1 MGASRWVCGVL
12 LGLWVA
18 PAAWAGQYVLVAG
31 QANTVPVSARVLN
44 GEQVCNLEITVP
56 GQPPFERVVRAPFFD
71 TRIAITPGNEAS
83 VLVQW
88 RGLSR
93 RTADGVVNACP
104 TQGDLAFNVVR
115 DNALTRAVWS
125 AMLAQLSP
133 AKAECVRVGM
143 VHEKIR
149 PEWFDFNDARPSAE
163 DLRIQQVF
171 NQCDAFLARPK
182 AWGAQSPAGHAC
194 TLAGGIQTRCEG
206 FFSAQV
212 NGKTQ
217 VITQAVA
224 IQMQLSNQPWSTGV
238 REITGA
244 KNKRIQAEKD
254 RVARLEAEEAAKIK
268 AIEDARLL
276 AEKQVEEAKL
286 AEQRATQ
293 AKIDALKAQIAE
305 DKIRKE
311 KERIENRNWLLKQMD
326 KLTGKN
332 QPAPEDPKAAPA
344 AGAAPAAPAAAPV
357 AAPPAAA
364 PPAAAP
370 PAAAPPAAAPPAA
383 APPAAASPAPS
394 TAPAPVPAPAPAPA
408 PAK

>member
-1 MGASRWVCGVL
+1 MGASRWYGVL
-12 LGLWVA
+12 LSLWLA
-18 PAAWAGQYVLVAG
+18 PVAWAGQYVLVAG

-115 DNALTRAVWS
+115 DNALTRAVWL

-143 VHEKIR
+143 AHEKIR

-217 VITQAVA
+217 VITQEVA
-224 IQMQLSNQPWSTGV
+224 IQMQMSNQPWSTGV
-238 REITGA
+238 REIAGA
-244 KNKRIQAEKD
+244 KNKRAQLEKE
-254 RVARLEAEEAAKIK
+254 RVVRLEAEEAARVQ
-268 AIEDARLL
+268 AIEDERLL
-276 AEKQVEEAKL
+276 AEKQAAEAKL
-286 AEQRATQ
+286 AEQRAIQ

-311 KERIENRNWLLKQMD
+311 KERIENRNWLLKQVD
-326 KLTGKN
+326 KMTGKN
-332 QPAPEDPKAAPA
+332 QPVPTEEAKPTQPAGAAEPAVAPSAAPA
-344 AGAAPAAPAAAPV
+344 VAPV
-357 AAPPAAA
+357 AAPVSA
-364 PPAAAP
+364 PV
-370 PAAAPPAAAPPAA
+370 
-383 APPAAASPAPS
+383 S
-394 TAPAPVPAPAPAPA
+394 APAPAIAPASAPAPAPA
-408 PAK
+408 AGPAK

>member
-1 MGASRWVCGVL
+1 MGASRWCGVL
-12 LGLWVA
+12 LSLWLA
-18 PAAWAGQYVLVAG
+18 PVAWAGQYVLVAG

-93 RTADGVVNACP
+93 RTPEGVVNACP

-143 VHEKIR
+143 THEKVR

-163 DLRIQQVF
+163 DLRIQRVF
-171 NQCDAFLARPK
+171 SQCDAFLARPK

-217 VITQAVA
+217 VITQEVA

-238 REITGA
+238 REIAGA
-244 KNKRIQAEKD
+244 KNKRAQLEKE
-254 RVARLEAEEAAKIK
+254 RVVRLEAEEAARVQ
-268 AIEDARLL
+268 AIEDERLL
-276 AEKQVEEAKL
+276 AEKQAAEAKL
-286 AEQRATQ
+286 AEQRAIQ

-311 KERIENRNWLLKQMD
+311 KERIENRNWLLKQVD
-326 KLTGKN
+326 KMTGKTQPVPTEAAKPT
-332 QPAPEDPKAAPA
+332 QPASAAEPAVAPSAAPA
-344 AGAAPAAPAAAPV
+344 VAPV
-357 AAPPAAA
+357 AAPVP
-364 PPAAAP
+364 
-370 PAAAPPAAAPPAA
+370 
-383 APPAAASPAPS
+383 
-394 TAPAPVPAPAPAPA
+394 APAPVSAPAPASAPASAPAPAPA
-408 PAK
+408 PAAGPAK

>member
-1 MGASRWVCGVL
+1 
-12 LGLWVA
+12 
-18 PAAWAGQYVLVAG
+18 VLVAG

-71 TRIAITPGNEAS
+71 TRIAITPGNEAT

-143 VHEKIR
+143 THEKVR

-217 VITQAVA
+217 VITQEVA

-238 REITGA
+238 REIAGA
-244 KNKRIQAEKD
+244 KNKRAQLEKE
-254 RVARLEAEEAAKIK
+254 RVVRLEAEEAARVQ
-268 AIEDARLL
+268 AIEDERLL
-276 AEKQVEEAKL
+276 AEKQAAEAKL
-286 AEQRATQ
+286 AEQRAIQ

-311 KERIENRNWLLKQMD
+311 KERIENRNWLLKQVD
-326 KLTGKN
+326 KMTGKN
-332 QPAPEDPKAAPA
+332 QPVPTEEAKPTQPAGAAEPAVAPSAAPA
-344 AGAAPAAPAAAPV
+344 VAPAAAPV
-357 AAPPAAA
+357 
-364 PPAAAP
+364 
-370 PAAAPPAAAPPAA
+370 
-383 APPAAASPAPS
+383 PAPVS
-394 TAPAPVPAPAPAPA
+394 APAPASAPASAPAPAPA
-408 PAK
+408 AGPAK

>member
-1 MGASRWVCGVL
+1 MGASRWCGVL
-12 LGLWVA
+12 LSLWLA
-18 PAAWAGQYVLVAG
+18 PVAWAGQYVLVAG

-71 TRIAITPGNEAS
+71 TRIAITPGNEAT

-143 VHEKIR
+143 THEKVR

-163 DLRIQQVF
+163 DLRIQRVF
-171 NQCDAFLARPK
+171 SQCDAFLARPK

-217 VITQAVA
+217 VITQEVA
-224 IQMQLSNQPWSTGV
+224 IQMQMSNQPWSTGV
-238 REITGA
+238 REIAGA
-244 KNKRIQAEKD
+244 KNKRAQLEKE
-254 RVARLEAEEAAKIK
+254 RVVRLEAEEAARVQ
-268 AIEDARLL
+268 AIEDERLL
-276 AEKQVEEAKL
+276 AEKQAAEAKL
-286 AEQRATQ
+286 AEQRAIQ

-311 KERIENRNWLLKQMD
+311 KERIENRNWLLKQVD
-326 KLTGKN
+326 KMTGKN
-332 QPAPEDPKAAPA
+332 QPVPTEEAKPTQPAGAAEPAVAPSAAPA
-344 AGAAPAAPAAAPV
+344 VAPV
-357 AAPPAAA
+357 AAPVSA
-364 PPAAAP
+364 PV
-370 PAAAPPAAAPPAA
+370 
-383 APPAAASPAPS
+383 S
-394 TAPAPVPAPAPAPA
+394 APAPASAPASAPAPAPA
-408 PAK
+408 AGPAK

>member
-1 MGASRWVCGVL
+1 MGASRGWCGVL
-12 LGLWVA
+12 LSLWLA
-18 PAAWAGQYVLVAG
+18 PVAWAGQYVLVAG

-93 RTADGVVNACP
+93 RTPEGVINACP
-104 TQGDLAFNVVR
+104 TQGDVAFKVVR
-115 DNALTRAVWS
+115 DNALTKAVWA
-125 AMLAQLSP
+125 AMLAQLTP
-133 AKAECVRVGM
+133 AKAECLRVGM
-143 VHEKIR
+143 AHEGLR

-171 NQCDAFLARPK
+171 SQCDAFLARPK
-182 AWGAQSPAGHAC
+182 AWGAQNPAGHAC
-194 TLAGGIQTRCEG
+194 TLTGGIQTRCEG

-217 VITQAVA
+217 VITQEAA
-224 IQMQLSNQPWSTGV
+224 IQMQLSNQPWTTGV
-238 REITGA
+238 REIAGS
-244 KNKRIQAEKD
+244 KNKRIQLEKE
-254 RVARLEAEEAAKIK
+254 RVARLEAEEAARIK

-276 AEKQVEEAKL
+276 AEKQAEEAKL

-293 AKIDALKAQIAE
+293 AKIDALKAQIVE
-305 DKIRKE
+305 EKIRKE
-311 KERIENRNWLLKQMD
+311 KERIENRNWLLKQVD

-332 QPAPEDPKAAPA
+332 QPVPA
-344 AGAAPAAPAAAPV
+344 EEAKPSPPAGAAAPV
-357 AAPPAAA
+357 AAPSAEPTLA
-364 PPAAAP
+364 PSVAP
-370 PAAAPPAAAPPAA
+370 VSAPVLA
-383 APPAAASPAPS
+383 PAPAS
-394 TAPAPVPAPAPAPA
+394 APATAPAPVSAPGSAPAPSAGP
-408 PAK
+408 PK

>member
-1 MGASRWVCGVL
+1 MGASRWYGVML
-12 LGLWVA
+12 SLWLA
-18 PAAWAGQYVLVAG
+18 PVAWAGQYVLVAG

-93 RTADGVVNACP
+93 RTPEGVINACP
-104 TQGDLAFNVVR
+104 TQGDLTFKVVR
-115 DNALTRAVWS
+115 DNAVTKAVWS

-143 VHEKIR
+143 AHEKVR

-171 NQCDAFLARPK
+171 SQCDAFLARPK
-182 AWGAQSPAGHAC
+182 AWGTQSPTGHAC

-206 FFSAQV
+206 FFTAQV
-212 NGKTQ
+212 NGKSQ
-217 VITQAVA
+217 VITQEVA

-238 REITGA
+238 REIAGA
-244 KNKRIQAEKD
+244 KNKRIQSEKD

-311 KERIENRNWLLKQMD
+311 KERIENRNWLLKQVD
-326 KLTGKN
+326 KLTGNN
-332 QPAPEDPKAAPA
+332 QPAPAEDPKAAPA
-344 AGAAPAAPAAAPV
+344 PGAAPAAPAAA
-357 AAPPAAA
+357 
-364 PPAAAP
+364 
-370 PAAAPPAAAPPAA
+370 PAA

-394 TAPAPVPAPAPAPA
+394 TVPAPVPAPTPAPA
-408 PAK
+408 PALAPAK

>member
-18 PAAWAGQYVLVAG
+18 PVAWAGQYVLVAG

-71 TRIAITPGNEAS
+71 TRIAITPGNEVS
-83 VLVQW
+83 VRVQW
-88 RGLSR
+88 RGLAR
-93 RTADGVVNACP
+93 RIADGVVNACP

-143 VHEKIR
+143 AHEKIR

-217 VITQAVA
+217 VITQEVA

-238 REITGA
+238 REIAGA

-254 RVARLEAEEAAKIK
+254 RVARLEAEEAAKIQ

-326 KLTGKN
+326 KLTGNN
-332 QPAPEDPKAAPA
+332 QPAPAEDPKAAPA
-344 AGAAPAAPAAAPV
+344 AGAAPAVPAAAP
-357 AAPPAAA
+357 AAVPAAV
-364 PPAAAP
+364 PA
-370 PAAAPPAAAPPAA
+370 
-383 APPAAASPAPS
+383 AAASPAASPAPAPVPS
-394 TAPAPVPAPAPAPA
+394 TAPAPVPA
-408 PAK
+408 K

>member
-1 MGASRWVCGVL
+1 MGASRWYGVL
-12 LGLWVA
+12 LSLWLA
-18 PAAWAGQYVLVAG
+18 PVAWAGQYVLVAG

-93 RTADGVVNACP
+93 RTPEGVINACP
-104 TQGDLAFNVVR
+104 TQGDLTFKVVR
-115 DNALTRAVWS
+115 DNAVTKAVWS

-143 VHEKIR
+143 AHEKVR

-171 NQCDAFLARPK
+171 SQCDAFLARPK
-182 AWGAQSPAGHAC
+182 AWGAQSPTGHAC
-194 TLAGGIQTRCEG
+194 TLAGGTQTRCEG

-217 VITQAVA
+217 VITQEAA
-224 IQMQLSNQPWSTGV
+224 IQRQMSNQPWTTGV
-238 REITGA
+238 REIAGA

-254 RVARLEAEEAAKIK
+254 RVVRLEAEEAAKIK

-276 AEKQVEEAKL
+276 AEKQAEEAKL
-286 AEQRATQ
+286 AEQRAIQ
-293 AKIDALKAQIAE
+293 DKIDALKAQIAE
-305 DKIRKE
+305 EKMRKE
-311 KERIENRNWLLKQMD
+311 KERIENRNWLLKQVD

-332 QPAPEDPKAAPA
+332 QPVPTEEAKPTPP
-344 AGAAPAAPAAAPV
+344 AGAAPPAVAPAAAPAVAPVAAPAAAPV
-357 AAPPAAA
+357 
-364 PPAAAP
+364 
-370 PAAAPPAAAPPAA
+370 
-383 APPAAASPAPS
+383 
-394 TAPAPVPAPAPAPA
+394 PAPVSPPGPASAPAAAPAPAPA
-408 PAK
+408 PATAPTK

>member
-1 MGASRWVCGVL
+1 MGASRWYGVL
-12 LGLWVA
+12 LSLCLA
-18 PAAWAGQYVLVAG
+18 PVAWAGQYVLVAG

-93 RTADGVVNACP
+93 RTPEGVINACP
-104 TQGDLAFNVVR
+104 TQGDLTFKVVR
-115 DNALTRAVWS
+115 DNAVTKAVWS

-143 VHEKIR
+143 AHEKVR

-171 NQCDAFLARPK
+171 SQCDAFLARPK

-217 VITQAVA
+217 VISQEVA

-238 REITGA
+238 REIAGA
-244 KNKRIQAEKD
+244 KNKRIQQEKE

-276 AEKQVEEAKL
+276 AEKQAEEAKL
-286 AEQRATQ
+286 AEQRAIQ
-293 AKIDALKAQIAE
+293 DKIDALKAQIAE
-305 DKIRKE
+305 EKMRKE
-311 KERIENRNWLLKQMD
+311 KERIENRNWLLKQVD

-332 QPAPEDPKAAPA
+332 QPAPTEEAKPTPP
-344 AGAAPAAPAAAPV
+344 AGAAPPAVAPSAAPAVAPVAAPAAAPV
-357 AAPPAAA
+357 
-364 PPAAAP
+364 
-370 PAAAPPAAAPPAA
+370 
-383 APPAAASPAPS
+383 
-394 TAPAPVPAPAPAPA
+394 PAPVSPPGPASAPAAAPAPAPA
-408 PAK
+408 PATVPTK

>member
-1 MGASRWVCGVL
+1 MGASRWYGVL
-12 LGLWVA
+12 LSLWLA
-18 PAAWAGQYVLVAG
+18 PVAWAGQYVLVAG

-93 RTADGVVNACP
+93 RTPEGVINACP
-104 TQGDLAFNVVR
+104 TQGDLAFKVVR
-115 DNALTRAVWS
+115 DNAVTKVVWS
-125 AMLAQLSP
+125 AMVAQLSP

-143 VHEKIR
+143 AHEKVR
-149 PEWFDFNDARPSAE
+149 PEWFDFNDTRPSAE
-163 DLRIQQVF
+163 DFRIQQVF
-171 NQCDAFLARPK
+171 SQCDAFLARPK
-182 AWGAQSPAGHAC
+182 AWGMQNPAGHAC

-217 VITQAVA
+217 VISQEVA
-224 IQMQLSNQPWSTGV
+224 IHMQLSNQPWSTGV
-238 REITGA
+238 REIAGA
-244 KNKRIQAEKD
+244 KNKRIQQEKE

-276 AEKQVEEAKL
+276 AEKQAEEAKL
-286 AEQRATQ
+286 AEQRAIQ
-293 AKIDALKAQIAE
+293 DKIDALKAQIAE
-305 DKIRKE
+305 EKIRKE
-311 KERIENRNWLLKQMD
+311 KERIENRNWLLKQVD

-332 QPAPEDPKAAPA
+332 QPAPTEEAKPTPPAGAAAPA
-344 AGAAPAAPAAAPV
+344 VAPSAAPAVAPVAAPAAAPV
-357 AAPPAAA
+357 
-364 PPAAAP
+364 
-370 PAAAPPAAAPPAA
+370 
-383 APPAAASPAPS
+383 PAPVS
-394 TAPAPVPAPAPAPA
+394 APAPASAPAAAPAPAPA
-408 PAK
+408 TAPTK

>member
-1 MGASRWVCGVL
+1 
-12 LGLWVA
+12 
-18 PAAWAGQYVLVAG
+18 
-31 QANTVPVSARVLN
+31 
-44 GEQVCNLEITVP
+44 
-56 GQPPFERVVRAPFFD
+56 
-71 TRIAITPGNEAS
+71 
-83 VLVQW
+83 
-88 RGLSR
+88 
-93 RTADGVVNACP
+93 VVNACP

-143 VHEKIR
+143 THEKVR

-217 VITQAVA
+217 VITQEVA

-238 REITGA
+238 REIAGA
-244 KNKRIQAEKD
+244 KNKRAQMEKE
-254 RVARLEAEEAAKIK
+254 RVVRLEAEEAARVQ
-268 AIEDARLL
+268 AIEDERLL
-276 AEKQVEEAKL
+276 AEKQAAEDKL
-286 AEQRATQ
+286 AEQRAIQ

-311 KERIENRNWLLKQMD
+311 NERIENRNWLLKQMD

-332 QPAPEDPKAAPA
+332 QPAPAEDPKAAPA
-344 AGAAPAAPAAAPV
+344 AGAAPAAP
-357 AAPPAAA
+357 PAAA
-364 PPAAAP
+364 SAP
-370 PAAAPPAAAPPAA
+370 TA

-394 TAPAPVPAPAPAPA
+394 TAPVPVPAPAPAPA

>member
-1 MGASRWVCGVL
+1 MFLSWNGCAMGASRWCGVL
-12 LGLWVA
+12 LSLWLA
-18 PAAWAGQYVLVAG
+18 PVAWAGQYVLVAG

-71 TRIAITPGNEAS
+71 TRIAITPGNEAT

-143 VHEKIR
+143 THEKVR

-163 DLRIQQVF
+163 DLRIQRVF
-171 NQCDAFLARPK
+171 SQCDAFLARPK

-217 VITQAVA
+217 VITQEVA
-224 IQMQLSNQPWSTGV
+224 IQMQMSNQPWSTGV
-238 REITGA
+238 REIAGA
-244 KNKRIQAEKD
+244 KNKRAQLEKE
-254 RVARLEAEEAAKIK
+254 RVVRLEAEEAARVQ
-268 AIEDARLL
+268 AIEDERLL
-276 AEKQVEEAKL
+276 AEKQAAEAKL
-286 AEQRATQ
+286 AEQRAIQ

-311 KERIENRNWLLKQMD
+311 KERIENRNWLLKQVD
-326 KLTGKN
+326 KMTGKN
-332 QPAPEDPKAAPA
+332 QPVPTEEAKPTQPAGAAEPAVAPSAAPA
-344 AGAAPAAPAAAPV
+344 VAPV
-357 AAPPAAA
+357 AAPVSA
-364 PPAAAP
+364 PV
-370 PAAAPPAAAPPAA
+370 
-383 APPAAASPAPS
+383 S
-394 TAPAPVPAPAPAPA
+394 APAPASAPASAPAPAPA
-408 PAK
+408 AGPAK

>member
-1 MGASRWVCGVL
+1 
-12 LGLWVA
+12 
-18 PAAWAGQYVLVAG
+18 
-31 QANTVPVSARVLN
+31 
-44 GEQVCNLEITVP
+44 
-56 GQPPFERVVRAPFFD
+56 
-71 TRIAITPGNEAS
+71 
-83 VLVQW
+83 
-88 RGLSR
+88 
-93 RTADGVVNACP
+93 VVNACP

-143 VHEKIR
+143 AHEKIR

-182 AWGAQSPAGHAC
+182 AWGTQNPAGHAC
-194 TLAGGIQTRCEG
+194 TLAGGTQTRCEG

-212 NGKTQ
+212 NGRTQ
-217 VITQAVA
+217 VITQEVA

-238 REITGA
+238 REIAGA
-244 KNKRIQAEKD
+244 KNKRIQSEKD

-311 KERIENRNWLLKQMD
+311 KERIENRNWLLKQVD

-332 QPAPEDPKAAPA
+332 QPVPTEEAKPSSPAGAAAPA
-344 AGAAPAAPAAAPV
+344 VAPSAAPAVPPAAAPAVAPAAAPV
-357 AAPPAAA
+357 SAPV
-364 PPAAAP
+364 
-370 PAAAPPAAAPPAA
+370 
-383 APPAAASPAPS
+383 S
-394 TAPAPVPAPAPAPA
+394 APAPAPASAPASASAPAPAPA
-408 PAK
+408 PAAGPAK

>member
-1 MGASRWVCGVL
+1 MGASRWYGVL
-12 LGLWVA
+12 LSLWLA
-18 PAAWAGQYVLVAG
+18 PVAWAGQYVLVAG

-93 RTADGVVNACP
+93 RTPEGVVNACP
-104 TQGDLAFNVVR
+104 TQGDLAFTVVR
-115 DNALTRAVWS
+115 DNAVTKAVWS
-125 AMLAQLSP
+125 AMLAQLTP

-143 VHEKIR
+143 AHEKVR

-171 NQCDAFLARPK
+171 SQCDAFLARPK
-182 AWGAQSPAGHAC
+182 AWGTQSPAGHAC

-217 VITQAVA
+217 VITQEVA
-224 IQMQLSNQPWSTGV
+224 IQRQMSNQPWTTGV
-238 REITGA
+238 REIAGA

-254 RVARLEAEEAAKIK
+254 RVVRLEAEEAAKIK

-276 AEKQVEEAKL
+276 AEKQAEEAKL
-286 AEQRATQ
+286 AEQRAIQ
-293 AKIDALKAQIAE
+293 DKIDALKAQIAE
-305 DKIRKE
+305 EKIRKE
-311 KERIENRNWLLKQMD
+311 KERIENRNWLLKQVD

-332 QPAPEDPKAAPA
+332 QPAPTEEAKPTPPAGAAAPA
-344 AGAAPAAPAAAPV
+344 VAPAAAPAVAPVPAPAAAPV
-357 AAPPAAA
+357 
-364 PPAAAP
+364 
-370 PAAAPPAAAPPAA
+370 
-383 APPAAASPAPS
+383 
-394 TAPAPVPAPAPAPA
+394 PAPVSPPGPASAPAAAPAPAPA
-408 PAK
+408 TAPTK

>member
-12 LGLWVA
+12 LSLWLA

-71 TRIAITPGNEAS
+71 TRIVITPGNEAS

-93 RTADGVVNACP
+93 RAADGVVNACP
-104 TQGDLAFNVVR
+104 TQGELAFKVVR

-143 VHEKIR
+143 AHEKLR

-171 NQCDAFLARPK
+171 SQCDAFLARPK
-182 AWGAQSPAGHAC
+182 AWGTQSPAGHAC

-217 VITQAVA
+217 VITQEAA

-244 KNKRIQAEKD
+244 KNRRIQLEKE
-254 RVARLEAEEAAKIK
+254 RVARLEAEEAARVQ

-276 AEKQVEEAKL
+276 AEKQAEEAKL
-286 AEQRATQ
+286 AEQRAIQ
-293 AKIDALKAQIAE
+293 AKIDGLKAQIAE
-305 DKIRKE
+305 EKIRKE
-311 KERIENRNWLLKQMD
+311 KERIENRNWLLKQVD

-332 QPAPEDPKAAPA
+332 QPVPTEEAKPSPPE
-344 AGAAPAAPAAAPV
+344 GVAAPAAAPV
-357 AAPPAAA
+357 VTPSAAPAVAPAAA
-364 PPAAAP
+364 PVPL
-370 PAAAPPAAAPPAA
+370 
-383 APPAAASPAPS
+383 PAPVS
-394 TAPAPVPAPAPAPA
+394 APAPASAPASAPAPAPA
-408 PAK
+408 PSAGPSK

>member
-1 MGASRWVCGVL
+1 MGASRWRCGVL
-12 LGLWVA
+12 LGLWLA
-18 PAAWAGQYVLVAG
+18 PVAWAGQYVLVAG

-71 TRIAITPGNEAS
+71 TRIAITPGNEAA

-93 RTADGVVNACP
+93 RTPEGVINACP
-104 TQGDLAFNVVR
+104 TQGDLAFKVVR
-115 DNALTRAVWS
+115 DNAVTQAVWS
-125 AMLAQLSP
+125 AMLAQLTP

-143 VHEKIR
+143 AHEKVR

-171 NQCDAFLARPK
+171 SQCDAFLARPK

-217 VITQAVA
+217 VITQEVA
-224 IQMQLSNQPWSTGV
+224 IQMQLSHQPWSTGV
-238 REITGA
+238 REIAGA
-244 KNKRIQAEKD
+244 KNKRIQLEKE
-254 RVARLEAEEAAKIK
+254 RVVRLEAEEAAKIK

-276 AEKQVEEAKL
+276 AEKQAEEAKL
-286 AEQRATQ
+286 AEQRAIQ
-293 AKIDALKAQIAE
+293 DKIDALKAQIAE
-305 DKIRKE
+305 EKIRKE
-311 KERIENRNWLLKQMD
+311 KERIENRNWLLKQVD

-332 QPAPEDPKAAPA
+332 QPAPTEEAKPSSPPGAAAPA
-344 AGAAPAAPAAAPV
+344 VAPSAAPAVAPAAAPV
-357 AAPPAAA
+357 PAPAQAPTPAPASGAAA
-364 PPAAAP
+364 AA
-370 PAAAPPAAAPPAA
+370 
-383 APPAAASPAPS
+383 
-394 TAPAPVPAPAPAPA
+394 APAPAPA
-408 PAK
+408 TSATK

>member
-1 MGASRWVCGVL
+1 MGASRWWCGVL

-18 PAAWAGQYVLVAG
+18 PVAWAGQYVLVAG
-31 QANTVPVSARVLN
+31 QANTVPVAARVLN

-93 RTADGVVNACP
+93 RTPEGVINACP
-104 TQGDLAFNVVR
+104 TQGDLAFKVVR
-115 DNALTRAVWS
+115 DNALTQAVWS

-133 AKAECVRVGM
+133 AKADCVRVGM
-143 VHEKIR
+143 AHEKVR
-149 PEWFDFNDARPSAE
+149 PESFDFNDARPSAE

-171 NQCDAFLARPK
+171 SQCDAFLARPK

-194 TLAGGIQTRCEG
+194 TLAGGIQSRCEG

-217 VITQAVA
+217 MITQEVA

-238 REITGA
+238 REIAGA
-244 KNKRIQAEKD
+244 KNKRIQLEKE
-254 RVARLEAEEAAKIK
+254 RVARLEAEEVARIK

-276 AEKQVEEAKL
+276 AEKQAEEAKL
-286 AEQRATQ
+286 AEQRAIQ
-293 AKIDALKAQIAE
+293 DKIDALRAQIAE
-305 DKIRKE
+305 EKIRKE
-311 KERIENRNWLLKQMD
+311 KERIENRNWLLKQVD

-332 QPAPEDPKAAPA
+332 QPVPTEEAKPSPPATAAAPA
-344 AGAAPAAPAAAPV
+344 VAPSAAPV
-357 AAPPAAA
+357 VAPVAVPV
-364 PPAAAP
+364 PV
-370 PAAAPPAAAPPAA
+370 
-383 APPAAASPAPS
+383 PAPAS
-394 TAPAPVPAPAPAPA
+394 TPASAAVPASAPAPVPASAPAASPQ
-408 PAK
+408 K

>member
-1 MGASRWVCGVL
+1 
-12 LGLWVA
+12 
-18 PAAWAGQYVLVAG
+18 
-31 QANTVPVSARVLN
+31 
-44 GEQVCNLEITVP
+44 
-56 GQPPFERVVRAPFFD
+56 
-71 TRIAITPGNEAS
+71 
-83 VLVQW
+83 
-88 RGLSR
+88 
-93 RTADGVVNACP
+93 
-104 TQGDLAFNVVR
+104 
-115 DNALTRAVWS
+115 
-125 AMLAQLSP
+125 MLAQLSP

-143 VHEKIR
+143 AHEKIR

-238 REITGA
+238 REIAGA
-244 KNKRIQAEKD
+244 KNKRIEAEKD

-364 PPAAAP
+364 PPAAA
-370 PAAAPPAAAPPAA
+370 
-383 APPAAASPAPS
+383 SPAPS

>member
-1 MGASRWVCGVL
+1 MGASRWYGVL
-12 LGLWVA
+12 LSLWLA
-18 PAAWAGQYVLVAG
+18 PVAWAGQYVLVAG

-93 RTADGVVNACP
+93 RTPEGVINACP
-104 TQGDLAFNVVR
+104 TQGDLTFKVVR
-115 DNALTRAVWS
+115 DNAVTKAVWS

-143 VHEKIR
+143 AHEKVR

-171 NQCDAFLARPK
+171 SQCDAFLARPK
-182 AWGAQSPAGHAC
+182 AWGTQSPAGHAC

-217 VITQAVA
+217 VISQEVA

-238 REITGA
+238 REIAGA
-244 KNKRIQAEKD
+244 KNKRIQQEKE

-276 AEKQVEEAKL
+276 AEKQAEEAKL
-286 AEQRATQ
+286 AEQRAIQ
-293 AKIDALKAQIAE
+293 DKIDALKAQIAE
-305 DKIRKE
+305 EKMRKE
-311 KERIENRNWLLKQMD
+311 KERIENRNWLLKQVD

-332 QPAPEDPKAAPA
+332 QPAPTEEAKPSPPAGAVAPAVVPSAAPA
-344 AGAAPAAPAAAPV
+344 VAPVAAPAAAPV
-357 AAPPAAA
+357 
-364 PPAAAP
+364 
-370 PAAAPPAAAPPAA
+370 
-383 APPAAASPAPS
+383 
-394 TAPAPVPAPAPAPA
+394 PAPVSPPGPASAPAAAPAPAPA
-408 PAK
+408 PATAPTK

>member
-1 MGASRWVCGVL
+1 MGASRWGCGVL
-12 LGLWVA
+12 LSLWLA
-18 PAAWAGQYVLVAG
+18 PVAWAGQYVLVSG

-71 TRIAITPGNEAS
+71 TRIAITPGNEDS

-93 RTADGVVNACP
+93 RTPEGVVNACP
-104 TQGDLAFNVVR
+104 TQGDLAFKVVR

-143 VHEKIR
+143 AHEKIR

-163 DLRIQQVF
+163 DIRIQQVF
-171 NQCDAFLARPK
+171 SQCDAFLARPK
-182 AWGAQSPAGHAC
+182 AWGAQNPAGHAC
-194 TLAGGIQTRCEG
+194 TLAGGIQSRCEG

-212 NGKTQ
+212 KGKTQ
-217 VITQAVA
+217 VISQEVA

-238 REITGA
+238 REIAGA
-244 KNKRIQAEKD
+244 KNKRIQLEKE
-254 RVARLEAEEAAKIK
+254 RVVRLEAEEAAKIK

-276 AEKQVEEAKL
+276 AEKQAEEAKL
-286 AEQRATQ
+286 AEQRAIQ
-293 AKIDALKAQIAE
+293 DKIDALKAQIAE
-305 DKIRKE
+305 EKIRKE
-311 KERIENRNWLLKQMD
+311 KERIENRNWLLKQVD

-332 QPAPEDPKAAPA
+332 QPAPTEEAKPTPPAGAAAPA
-344 AGAAPAAPAAAPV
+344 VAPAAAPAV
-357 AAPPAAA
+357 APVA
-364 PPAAAP
+364 
-370 PAAAPPAAAPPAA
+370 
-383 APPAAASPAPS
+383 
-394 TAPAPVPAPAPAPA
+394 APVPAPVSAPAPASAPASAPVPASAPAPTPAPA
-408 PAK
+408 PATAPQK

>member
-1 MGASRWVCGVL
+1 
-12 LGLWVA
+12 
-18 PAAWAGQYVLVAG
+18 
-31 QANTVPVSARVLN
+31 VLN

-71 TRIAITPGNEAS
+71 TRIAITPGNEAT

-143 VHEKIR
+143 AHEKIR

-238 REITGA
+238 REIAGA
-244 KNKRIQAEKD
+244 KNKRIEAEKD

-332 QPAPEDPKAAPA
+332 QPAPAEDPKAAPA

-383 APPAAASPAPS
+383 ASPAPAP
-394 TAPAPVPAPAPAPA
+394 APAPVPAPAPAPA

>member
-1 MGASRWVCGVL
+1 MGASRGWCGVL
-12 LGLWVA
+12 LSLWLA
-18 PAAWAGQYVLVAG
+18 PVAWAGQYVLVAG

-93 RTADGVVNACP
+93 RTPEGVINACP
-104 TQGDLAFNVVR
+104 TQGDVAFKVVR
-115 DNALTRAVWS
+115 DNALTKAVWA
-125 AMLAQLSP
+125 AMLAQLTP
-133 AKAECVRVGM
+133 AKAECLRVGM
-143 VHEKIR
+143 AHEKVR

-171 NQCDAFLARPK
+171 SQCDAFLARPK
-182 AWGAQSPAGHAC
+182 AWGTQSPAGHAC

-217 VITQAVA
+217 VITQEAA
-224 IQMQLSNQPWSTGV
+224 IQMQLSNQPWTTGV
-238 REITGA
+238 REIAGS
-244 KNKRIQAEKD
+244 KNKRIQLEKE
-254 RVARLEAEEAAKIK
+254 RVARLEAEEAARIK

-276 AEKQVEEAKL
+276 AEKQAEEAKL

-305 DKIRKE
+305 EKIRKE
-311 KERIENRNWLLKQMD
+311 KERIENRNWLLKQVD

-332 QPAPEDPKAAPA
+332 QPVPA
-344 AGAAPAAPAAAPV
+344 EEAKPSPPAGAAAPV
-357 AAPPAAA
+357 AAPSAEPTL
-364 PPAAAP
+364 
-370 PAAAPPAAAPPAA
+370 
-383 APPAAASPAPS
+383 APS
-394 TAPAPVPAPAPAPA
+394 VAPVSAPVSAPAPASAPATAPVPVSAPGSAPA
-408 PAK
+408 PSAGPPK